1 MKNIK
6 ICIFGLGYVGLPVAI
21 LLSSKFKICG
31 FDIDKKRIIELKRG
45 FDRNLEFKKHHL
57 IKKNLN
63 FSFSLKE
70 KLIKNCNVY
79 IITVP
84 TPVTINN
91 KPDITLLKR
100 AFKNLKNFIKSGDTI
115 IIESTVAPG
124 TVEELSKINFKRLY
138 NKINI
143 CFCPERINPGDKLH
157 TLGKITKVIS
167 SNTKYGINVC
177 KKIYKSKIKKIFVA
191 KNIQTAEMA
200 KIIENT
206 QRDVNIALMNEFS
219 LICSRLKIDIRDV
232 ISACQTKWNY
242 LDFYPG
248 LVGGHCVPVD
258 PYYLI
263 DKVQKLKLKPSIM
276 IEARKTNESYIKF
289 VEKFIKSKISD
300 LEMKILFS
308 GISFKNEVV
317 DTRNSK
323 NLDLALKLSKVYKNF
338 YLYDPYFKN
347 NKKYKFKFADY
358 QKNLKKFDIV
368 IIASSHSLYKMNEN
382 KLKNFL
388 KINQY
393 KVLID
398 LSKKYHLHNYENFYS
413 L

>member
-31 FDIDKKRIIELKRG
+31 LDIDKKRIIELKKG
-45 FDRNLEFKKHHL
+45 FDRNLEFNKHDL
-57 IKKNLN
+57 KKKNLN
-63 FSFSLKE
+63 FSFSLKN
-70 KLIKNCNVY
+70 KFIKNCNVY

-84 TPVTINN
+84 TPVTMNN
-91 KPDITLLKR
+91 KPDIALLKR
-100 AFKNLKNFIKSGDTI
+100 AFKDLKNLIKPNDTI
-115 IIESTVAPG
+115 IVESTVAPG
-124 TVEELSKINFKRLY
+124 TVEELSKNNFKRLY

-157 TLGKITKVIS
+157 TLAKITKVIS
-167 SNTKYGINVC
+167 SNTKDGINVC
-177 KKIYKSKIKKIFVA
+177 KKIYKSKIKKIFIA

-219 LICSRLKIDIRDV
+219 LICSKLKIDIKDV
-232 ISACQTKWNY
+232 LRACRTKWNS
-242 LDFYPG
+242 LNFYPG

-263 DKVQKLKLKPSIM
+263 DKVQRLKLKPSIM
-276 IEARKTNESYIKF
+276 IEARKTNENYVKF
-289 VEKFIKSKISD
+289 VEKFIKSKIND
-300 LEMKILFS
+300 LDMKILFS

-338 YLYDPYFKN
+338 YLYDPYFRS

-358 QKNLKKFDIV
+358 KKNLKQFDIV
-368 IIASSHSLYKMNEN
+368 IIA
-382 KLKNFL
+382 
-388 KINQY
+388 
-393 KVLID
+393 
-398 LSKKYHLHNYENFYS
+398 
-413 L
+413 